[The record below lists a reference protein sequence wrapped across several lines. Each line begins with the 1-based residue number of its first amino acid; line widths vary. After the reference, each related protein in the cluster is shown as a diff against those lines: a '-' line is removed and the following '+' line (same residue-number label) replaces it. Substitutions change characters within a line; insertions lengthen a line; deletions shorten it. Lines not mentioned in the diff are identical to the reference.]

1 MTYYLYLKVKGK
13 KDELIA
19 DSRSKRLIEMTMEA
33 HIITTGG
40 KLNKTNRSKYKII
53 EK

>member
-1 MTYYLYLKVKGK
+1 MTYYLYIKVKGK
-13 KDELIA
+13 PDELIA
-19 DSRSKRLIEMTMEA
+19 DSGNKRLLEMTMEA

-40 KLNKTNRSKYKII
+40 KLNKTNRAKYKII